1 MRILVLIFSYLLFI
15 DPFLYCQ
22 DSLSIRDQTG
32 NSKVINGFVRG
43 GFYSWADRKD
53 NKLNVPSAFSDLGL
67 RLETGTIHNFSAFAD
82 LRFRYGT
89 EFLKPVSRFD
99 LHEAYVTMG
108 GERWKL
114 AVGQKIIK
122 WGRCDF
128 TNPTSKLS
136 PQNMLSR
143 SPDKEDMDMGNLL
156 AEASYYPW
164 SPIKV
169 TAVVMPYYKPSV
181 LIIEPIPLP
190 ANVTISEP
198 ASLFT
203 GNGMFSY
210 AFKTEFRM
218 NRFDWSLSWFE
229 GYDPLPGIALTAFTP
244 DTTQLIPAPQI
255 GLDIKPYKLR
265 MAGMD
270 FETTAGPFGIRG
282 EAAFTIPVLPGRT
295 NEYVPLPEFKYAA
308 GFDWAPGR
316 WRFTGE
322 YSGKYIFDFTPAVAG
337 SFVETKI
344 DYGALT
350 ALFATPG
357 FDLHEYA
364 RQQVTA
370 FNRLYNY
377 QLKRSYHSAGLRAEA
392 ELANGKLLPSVFTMV
407 NITTR
412 DLLIMPELR
421 VKPSDGLTISI
432 GAEIYSGRSG
442 SLYDLI
448 DDFMDGVFLS
458 LRADF

>member
-1 MRILVLIFSYLLFI
+1 MRFPVLIISSLIFFDAYL
-15 DPFLYCQ
+15 YSQ
-22 DSLSIRDQTG
+22 DSLSIRDQSG
-32 NSKVINGFVRG
+32 NSKIINGFVRG
-43 GFYSWADRKD
+43 GFYSWTDSKD

-89 EFLKPVSRFD
+89 EFSKAVSRFD
-99 LHEAYVTMG
+99 LREAYLTVG

-164 SPIKV
+164 SAMKV
-169 TAVVMPYYKPSV
+169 TAIVMPYYRPSV
-181 LIIEPIPLP
+181 LITEPIPLP
-190 ANVTISEP
+190 ANVTISQP
-198 ASLFT
+198 ATLFT
-203 GNGMFSY
+203 GSGMLSF
-210 AFKTEFRM
+210 ALKTEFRLD
-218 NRFDWSLSWFE
+218 RFDWSLSWFE
-229 GYDPLPGIALTAFTP
+229 GYDPLPGIALTAFTV
-244 DTTQLIPAPQI
+244 DTTKLIPVPHI
-255 GLDIKPYKLR
+255 GLDIKPYKLH

-282 EAAFTIPVLPGRT
+282 EAALTIPFLPSKT
-295 NEYVPLPEFKYAA
+295 NEYVPLPELKYAA
-308 GFDWAPGR
+308 GLDWAPGI

-322 YSGKYIFDFTPAVAG
+322 YSGKYVFDFTQALAG
-337 SFVETKI
+337 SFAETRI
-344 DYGALT
+344 DYEALA
-350 ALFATPG
+350 ALFTTPG

-364 RQQVTA
+364 RQQVSS

-407 NITTR
+407 NLTTR
-412 DLLIMPELR
+412 DLLIMPELK
-421 VKPSDGLTISI
+421 VKPSDGLTISL